1 MTFYSRS
8 LEYSRVRQLRSE
20 LPVVSFKPASYH
32 SSQCMHAVSSTQR
45 KKIRCHS
52 QLFCNFRSQPYQ
64 GSHRLE
70 NVAKNFCIKEWV
82 YVIYF
87 GTQGNVTT
95 LFFCQVVTVIHSG
108 RVILFLLS
116 LFLVYTPVY
125 FLKYQI
131 SGIIVCFD
139 F

>member
-20 LPVVSFKPASYH
+20 LPVAYH

-45 KKIRCHS
+45 KKNKMS
-52 QLFCNFRSQPYQ
+52 LQLFCNFRSQPYQ